1 MVKSKRWIGLRV
13 ADSVAGLRTGWRR
26 EASLRL
32 HFSLAAIGLV
42 LIVLVRPPLA
52 WTLGFLILLVL
63 SAAIELLNAAIEAL
77 LDRLHPDLD
86 PNIGAAKDMASAA
99 AFVVNVAAGLA
110 GIAAIWAGLKG

>member
-63 SAAIELLNAAIEAL
+63 SAAIELLNGAIEAL
-77 LDRLHPDLD
+77 LDRLHPDRD
-86 PNIGAAKDMASAA
+86 PDIGAAKDMASAA